1 MKTRI
6 LLLLLVLHGL
16 TQAQWT
22 TDTLI
27 NTLISSYTNGAVSK
41 VVPTTDHHYYVS
53 YYGSMYN
60 GYHMNLQLLNYEGN
74 NLWAENGITVSSHP
88 QDSWITEY
96 DLGADKENN
105 AILAFPDVRSGNPDI
120 YAYKINPEGEF
131 LWGNNGIALS
141 QSPEAEYSPQ
151 LCVLSDNAVIITWA
165 VNETLRVQKI
175 LPDGTLAWGLAGLTI
190 TEPGKTWGWPVA
202 IPHSDGGFY
211 LAYFKQTGSFP
222 AMQRQI
228 FVNRYAADG
237 SALWAQEVEICGFTG
252 ITAWDQM
259 NARPDGNDGIML
271 FWRDDRDGDM
281 LADVAVQKVDE
292 EGILAYIPNGVELA
306 SDELNCFYPVASC
319 LANGAV
325 VAFFTKT
332 DGSQNYRGLFAQ
344 KLDPYG
350 DKLWGANGKELLPLS
365 TTFNYSIAAQTADDK
380 LFCLYSRYPEGL
392 AINDQLLI
400 YGLNDKGAALWD
412 SPLML
417 AAGTYD
423 KVHPW
428 LSEVHENQFI
438 TSWERGTDG
447 LVTAQNFSIYGGT
460 GVLSV
465 ANPAPVSN
473 GKLIRIS
480 KDFIVSN
487 GKSISSLRFFDSSGK
502 LISQVSHPRHT
513 ESFPSGYRGVLF
525 IVATNPDGLQQTIKT
540 IRE

>member
-1 MKTRI
+1 
-6 LLLLLVLHGL
+6 
-16 TQAQWT
+16 
-22 TDTLI
+22 
-27 NTLISSYTNGAVSK
+27 
-41 VVPTTDHHYYVS
+41 
-53 YYGSMYN
+53 
-60 GYHMNLQLLNYEGN
+60 
-74 NLWAENGITVSSHP
+74 
-88 QDSWITEY
+88 
-96 DLGADKENN
+96 
-105 AILAFPDVRSGNPDI
+105 
-120 YAYKINPEGEF
+120 
-131 LWGNNGIALS
+131 
-141 QSPEAEYSPQ
+141 
-151 LCVLSDNAVIITWA
+151 
-165 VNETLRVQKI
+165 
-175 LPDGTLAWGLAGLTI
+175 
-190 TEPGKTWGWPVA
+190 
-202 IPHSDGGFY
+202 
-211 LAYFKQTGSFP
+211 
-222 AMQRQI
+222 
-228 FVNRYAADG
+228 
-237 SALWAQEVEICGFTG
+237 VEICGFTG

-502 LISQVSHPRHT
+502 LISQVSHPRQT